1 MNLLVTGG
9 AGYIGSHFVRE
20 ALKKGHSIVVFDNL
34 HRGNKESIPVGIE
47 FRKVDLCNKEALQKE
62 IKQFSFDCVVHFAAL
77 AYVGES
83 VENPSLYYNNNVVG
97 SLNLISACVENKV
110 DNFIFSST
118 CSLYGNPEH
127 IPITESE
134 SIKPINPYAYTKYFI
149 EQILADYSRAYD
161 MKYAALRYFN
171 AAGANPNGDIGEKHE
186 PETHLIPIVL
196 KNAIDDSE
204 PFYVF
209 GNDYNTEDGTCIRDY
224 IHVVDLADAH
234 LRAIDYIVDQK
245 KSIVLNLGTGN
256 GYSVLE
262 IIRKAEEITGK
273 KLNYKVIK
281 RREGDPAI
289 LVADNKMAKE
299 VLGWQPKFAL
309 AEIISSAWT
318 WHKNP
323 KF

>member
-20 ALKKGHSIVVFDNL
+20 ALKKGHNVVVFDNL
-34 HRGNKESIPVGIE
+34 SRGSKESIPAEIE
-47 FRKVDLCNKEALQKE
+47 FRQVDLCNKKALQNE
-62 IKQFSFDCVVHFAAL
+62 IKQFDIDCVVHFAAF

-83 VENPSLYYNNNVVG
+83 VESPSLYYNNNVVG
-97 SLNLISACVENKV
+97 SLNLITACVENKI

-118 CSLYGNPEH
+118 CSLYGNPNKV
-127 IPITESE
+127 PITESE
-134 SIKPINPYAYTKYFI
+134 SIKPINPYAFTKYFI
-149 EQILADYSRAYD
+149 EQILVDYSRAYNL
-161 MKYAALRYFN
+161 KYAALRYFN
-171 AAGANPNGDIGEKHE
+171 AAGADPEGDIGEKHD

-196 KNAIDDSE
+196 KNALDNSRPFFIFGDD
-204 PFYVF
+204 Y
-209 GNDYNTEDGTCIRDY
+209 DTEDGTCIRDY
-224 IHVVDLADAH
+224 IHIIDLADAH

-245 KSIVLNLGTGN
+245 KSLILNLGTGN

-262 IIRKAEEITGK
+262 IIRKVEEITGRN
-273 KLNYKVIK
+273 LNYKISG

-289 LVADNKMAKE
+289 LVADNKNANK
-299 VLGWQPKFAL
+299 VLGWQPKFDLTA
-309 AEIISSAWT
+309 IISSAWT

>member
-34 HRGNKESIPVGIE
+34 HRGNKESIPEGIE
-47 FRKVDLCNKEALQKE
+47 FRKVDLCNKEELQKE

-83 VENPSLYYNNNVVG
+83 VENPSFYYNNNVVG

-149 EQILADYSRAYD
+149 EQILADYSRAYE

-196 KNAIDDSE
+196 KNAIDDST

-234 LRAIDYIVDQK
+234 LRAIDYIIDQK

-309 AEIISSAWT
+309 TEIISSAWT

>member
-34 HRGNKESIPVGIE
+34 HRGNKESIPEGIE
-47 FRKVDLCNKEALQKE
+47 FRKVDLCNKEELQKE

-196 KNAIDDSE
+196 KNAIDDST

-234 LRAIDYIVDQK
+234 LRAIDYIIDQK

-309 AEIISSAWT
+309 TEIISSAWT

>member
-34 HRGNKESIPVGIE
+34 HRGNKESIPEGIE
-47 FRKVDLCNKEALQKE
+47 FRKVDLCNKEELQKE

-309 AEIISSAWT
+309 TEIISSAWT